1 MVDFAKDIGLE
12 HRACLCLVKRVQ
24 GPLELGGEEDGA
36 EGHRED
42 VCDGFCEEDCEDL
55 VGKKGW
61 HDVDEGY
68 EEDYL
73 SHACDHD

>member
-1 MVDFAKDIGLE
+1 M
-12 HRACLCLVKRVQ
+12 
-24 GPLELGGEEDGA
+24 GGEEDGA
-36 EGHRED
+36 EGDRED
-42 VCDGFCEEDCEDL
+42 VGDGFCEEDRNDL
-55 VGKKGW
+55 VGENGG

>member
-1 MVDFAKDIGLE
+1 M
-12 HRACLCLVKRVQ
+12 
-24 GPLELGGEEDGA
+24 GGEEGCA
-36 EGHRED
+36 EGDRED
-42 VCDGFCEEDCEDL
+42 VGDGFCEEDCEDL